1 MMQNNVSLIK
11 KRLIGLLTGL
21 VDGSNQAKCVSL
33 GNQKRIT
40 QPTLSVF
47 VKIINGEKLLNV
59 LQEKLHYNYLTK
71 KV

>member
-21 VDGSNQAKCVSL
+21 VDRSNHAKCVSL
-33 GNQKRIT
+33 GNQKRMT

-47 VKIINGEKLLNV
+47 VKIING
-59 LQEKLHYNYLTK
+59 
-71 KV
+71 